1 MRFYTM
7 AEATMSYFLQLV
19 VSGIVV
25 GSIYALSGL
34 GFVLIYKSSRVLNIA
49 HGQIIA
55 VGAFIAYALTVWLGI
70 PVFFPFSSAWE
81 SPFSWP

>member
-1 MRFYTM
+1 MT
-7 AEATMSYFLQLV
+7 YFFQLV

-25 GSIYALSGL
+25 GSIYALSAL

-55 VGAFIAYALTVWLGI
+55 GGAFIVYALTVGWDSH
-70 PVFFPFSSAWE
+70 PMFPFSSAC
-81 SPFSWP
+81 